1 MAYKYNKTIMNGA
14 EKLIDGI
21 ENIEM
26 FLGDDDAWNFHD
38 SEIYSIHYDRDTK
51 TFTVTVD
58 LIGCDFSKL
67 EDFDYE
73 STVLLD
79 LHFEGCIDIHMPN
92 VDFMCP
98 YIYEIEISKSHK
110 MIECWFNGYPIR
122 VTSKR
127 LRVDKPRVIKITN
140 IK

>member
-1 MAYKYNKTIMNGA
+1 MAYKYNRTIMNGA

-26 FLGDDDAWNFHD
+26 FLGDEDAWNFHD
-38 SEIYSIHYDRDTK
+38 SEIYSFHYNRDTK

-58 LIGCDFSKL
+58 LMGCDFSKL

-79 LHFEGCIDIHMPN
+79 LHFEGCIELHMTN
-92 VDFMCP
+92 VDLMSP
-98 YIYEIEISKSHK
+98 YLQEIIFTKSRK
-110 MIECWFNGYPIR
+110 WIECNFNGYPIR
-122 VTSKR
+122 VTSER
-127 LRVDKPRVIKITN
+127 LRVGKPRIIKSN
-140 IK
+140 DRR

>member
-26 FLGDDDAWNFHD
+26 FLGDDDAWNFYD
-38 SEIYSIHYDRDTK
+38 SEIYSFHYDRDTK

-79 LHFEGCIDIHMPN
+79 LHFVGCIDIHMPN

-98 YIYEIEISKSHK
+98 YIYEIEISKNHK
-110 MIECWFNGYPIR
+110 LIECWFNGYPIR

-127 LRVDKPRVIKITN
+127 LQVDKPRIIKKTN
-140 IK
+140 D